1 MLFDTV
7 INGDYDMNSYTNVEI
22 RSGNNKSSGLSLF
35 ITVFTT
41 SISEYFFTHTDG
53 NDQVLLFY
61 TIINGVHAMIPCAFF
76 VKS

>member
-7 INGDYDMNSYTNVEI
+7 ISGDYDMNSYTNVEI
-22 RSGNNKSSGLSLF
+22 RSGNDKSSCLSLF
-35 ITVFTT
+35 TTVFTT

-61 TIINGVHAMIPCAFF
+61 SIINGVHAMVPCALF